1 MKKTMIAIPCMDM
14 VHSAFMES
22 LLGMRRED
30 CMIAIARSS
39 LIYDARNL
47 LAQKAV
53 KEGYDRILW
62 LDSDMMFHGDLFYK
76 LSADLDEG
84 YGFVSGMY
92 FTRKGPVKPVVYY
105 ETGYEELN
113 DGSGQYKTYTKSV
126 DDYPKDTIFEIA
138 ACGFGGI
145 MMETS
150 IVAEMYKKFGAPF
163 FPISG
168 FGEDLSFCRRCS
180 EMGVKMYCDSRIK
193 LGHVSQYVVDEDMYL
208 AGDKIRMWG

>member
-1 MKKTMIAIPCMDM
+1 MADAPKILIAIPCMDM

-84 YGFVSGMY
+84 YGFAYGDRPLTLGICSATGNGNNTV
-92 FTRKGPVKPVVYY
+92 PVKTYS
-105 ETGYEELN
+105 
-113 DGSGQYKTYTKSV
+113 SG
-126 DDYPKDTIFEIA
+126 DYPKDTIFEIA

-150 IVAEMYKKFGAPF
+150 IVSEMYKRFGAPF

-193 LGHVSQYVVDEDMYL
+193 LGHVAQYVVDEDMYL
-208 AGDKIRMWG
+208 SGDRIRMWD